1 MPASSTE
8 LRVLPPEI
16 LAILSFPAPE
26 LPCRRFAKE
35 KLQAQANTRIKL
47 IVVLFIERNQWY
59 DFVVKP
65 LTAGLFSVTQFDN
78 VLVDVGIRLG
88 VEDRRELVL
97 YSARRRQALRQVTA
111 DPGAVSFL
119 VSFLTAP
126 APIKGLA
133 KIESVGNQPVQVQA
147 GIELPVIVG
156 LPAYRLGESV
166 RSFFTHSIL
175 EAKPRTKEKCEVI
188 ELHTQGK
195 TGIPAG

>member
-1 MPASSTE
+1 MFCLLSGYAEDTAPCILPTE
-8 LRVLPPEI
+8 L
-16 LAILSFPAPE
+16 LAILGFPTPE

-35 KLQAQANTRIKL
+35 KLQAQANPGVKL
-47 IVVLFIERNQWY
+47 IVVLFIERNQGY

-65 LTAGLFSVTQFDN
+65 FTAGLFAVTQLEN

-88 VEDRRELVL
+88 VEDRREFVL
-97 YSARRRQALRQVTA
+97 YSARRRQVLRQVTTDA
-111 DPGAVSFL
+111 GAVSFL

-156 LPAYRLGESV
+156 LPAYLFV
-166 RSFFTHSIL
+166 
-175 EAKPRTKEKCEVI
+175 
-188 ELHTQGK
+188 
-195 TGIPAG
+195 